1 MDALQPDFP
10 KILQFAAPLFFA
22 AVVLEVLY
30 LRLHRKHAKTETR
43 GRYDTKDAFASMSM
57 GIGNLLSD
65 ILMGFISLAI
75 MMWIWQFRL
84 FDWGVGLGAFFV
96 CLLAQDFV
104 YYYKHYAAHRVRW
117 FWSAHVVHHSSE
129 HYNLST
135 ALRQPWN
142 NHFTGFVLLSS
153 PLVFLGFHPLLVAF
167 VGGVNLIY
175 QFWIHT
181 ETIDRMPKWFE
192 AVFNTPSHHRV
203 HHSTNPRYLD
213 ANFAGILIIWDR
225 MFGTFVEER
234 ADDPCKYGVVTPIN
248 TFNPVKIAFAELLN
262 ILKDAAQKGLTLKQR
277 FGYIFGPPGYSH
289 DGSRKMSVD
298 LKRDYVSQMPEA
310 AGQPGFTK
318 FANLPAKSDNVIN
331 SII

>member
-1 MDALQPDFP
+1 MY
-10 KILQFAAPLFFA
+10 AAPLFFV
-22 AVVLEVLY
+22 AVTLEVLFIA
-30 LRLHRKHAKTETR
+30 LRKKHAHLEVR
-43 GRYDTKDAFASMSM
+43 GRYEPKDAASSMAM
-57 GIGNLLSD
+57 GIGNLFSD

-75 MMWIWQFRL
+75 MMWIWQYRV
-84 FDWGVGLGAFFV
+84 FDWGVGIGAFLA

-167 VGGVNLIY
+167 VGGVNLVY

-181 ETIDRMPKWFE
+181 ETIDRMPRWFE

-225 MFGTFVEER
+225 MFGTFVQER
-234 ADDPCKYGVVTPIN
+234 ADDPCRYGVVTPIK
-248 TFNPVKIAFAELLN
+248 TFNPVKIAFAELFQ
-262 ILKDAAQKGLTLKQR
+262 ILRDVSQGGLTIGQR
-277 FGYIFGPPGYSH
+277 LGYIFGPPGYSH
-289 DGSRKMSVD
+289 DGSRKMSKD
-298 LKRDYVSQMPEA
+298 LKRDYVAAHPQT
-310 AGQPGFTK
+310 AGQQG
-318 FANLPAKSDNVIN
+318 LPLGDDAEVVPAE
-331 SII
+331 

>member
-1 MDALQPDFP
+1 MDTLAPNFP
-10 KILQFAAPLFFA
+10 PILAFAAPLFFA

-30 LRLHRKHAKTETR
+30 LRLHKKHASGPTR
-43 GRYDTKDAFASMSM
+43 GKYETKDAFASMTM
-57 GIGNLLSD
+57 GIGNLISD
-65 ILMGFISLAI
+65 VTMGFISLAI

-84 FDWGVGLGAFFV
+84 FDWGIGIGAFFA
-96 CLLAQDFV
+96 CILAQDFV
-104 YYYKHYAAHRVRW
+104 YFYKHYAAHRIRW

-142 NHFTGFVLLSS
+142 NHFTGFILMSS
-153 PLVFLGFHPLLVAF
+153 PLVLLGFHPLLVAF

-213 ANFAGILIIWDR
+213 ANFAGILIIWDKI
-225 MFGTFVEER
+225 FGTFVEER
-234 ADDPCKYGVVTPIN
+234 EDDPCRYGVVTPIE
-248 TFNPVKIAFAELLN
+248 TYNPIKIAFAELLQ
-262 ILKDAAQKGLTLKQR
+262 ILRDAGQGGLTLRQR
-277 FGYIFGPPGYSH
+277 LGYVFGPPGYSH

-298 LKRDYVSQMPEA
+298 LKREYLKAHPDS
-310 AGQPGFTK
+310 AGQQGLKLKDAP
-318 FANLPAKSDNVIN
+318 AVLPEE
-331 SII
+331 